1 MSWTI
6 KVSSGAEKYY
16 KKLDKRLRKRI
27 KENIISLSEYENPL
41 EHPQVKSL
49 TADLR
54 GFHRLR
60 VGEYRV
66 IFSLIEKTKIIAVVN
81 IFPRGK
87 AY

>member
-6 KVSSGAEKYY
+6 KVSSCAEKYY
-16 KKLDKRLRKRI
+16 KKLYKKLRKRI
-27 KENIISLSEYENPL
+27 KEDITSLSKYENPL

-66 IFSLIEKTKIIAVVN
+66 IFSIIEKTKIIAVVN

>member
-16 KKLDKRLRKRI
+16 KKLDKKLRKRI
-27 KENIISLSEYENPL
+27 KEDITSLSKFENPL

-66 IFSLIEKTKIIAVVN
+66 IFSIIEKTKIIAVVN